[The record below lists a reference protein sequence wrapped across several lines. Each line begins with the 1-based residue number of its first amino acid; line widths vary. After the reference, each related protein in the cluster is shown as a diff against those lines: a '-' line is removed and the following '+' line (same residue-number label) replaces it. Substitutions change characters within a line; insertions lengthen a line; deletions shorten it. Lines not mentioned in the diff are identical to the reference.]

1 MHRTIPKKGM
11 VINMKI
17 LAIGNSFSD
26 DATGW
31 LHQIAKAGGIDLNAV
46 SLCIGGCPLSLHWTN
61 ALNDERAY
69 FVSVN
74 GEGTGEFLS
83 ISQALQSDSYDF
95 VTFQQGSILSGKPES
110 YYPYIE
116 NLFHFVKAVSPDS
129 EILVHQTWAYEP
141 GYERLSEYENSSD
154 VMFRCVKEAYALA
167 AERLAELSNAPSRII
182 PCGEAMQ
189 LARADPLFATVFGD
203 GNPLSLNRDGFHA
216 SLEYGRY
223 LLGAVWYEVFTGR
236 GIFKNSFKPEGT
248 RDDVIAVLKQL
259 AHQAVMGYK

>member
-1 MHRTIPKKGM
+1 
-11 VINMKI
+11 MKT

-31 LHQIAKAGGIDLNAV
+31 LQQIAKAAGIDLKAV
-46 SLCIGGCPLSLHWTN
+46 SLCIGGCPLSLHWAN
-61 ALNDERAY
+61 ALNDEREY

-74 GEGTGEFLS
+74 GEGTDEMLS
-83 ISQALQSDSYDF
+83 IKEALESDNFDF
-95 VTFQQGSILSGKPES
+95 ITFQQGSILSGKPDT

-116 NLFHFVKAVSPDS
+116 NLFHFVRAMCPDA
-129 EILVHQTWAYEP
+129 EILIHQTWAYES

-154 VMFRCVKEAYALA
+154 VMFNCVKEAYALA
-167 AERLAELSNAPSRII
+167 AERLGDLNGAPIRII

-189 LARADPLFATVFGD
+189 AARANPLFTTTFGD

-216 SLEYGRY
+216 SFEYGRY

-248 RDDVIAVLKQL
+248 RDDVIAVLKQI
-259 AHQAVMGYK
+259 AHMAVMEYR

>member
-1 MHRTIPKKGM
+1 
-11 VINMKI
+11 MKI

-31 LHQIAKAGGIDLNAV
+31 LHQIAKAAGIDLKAV
-46 SLCIGGCPLSLHWTN
+46 SLCIGGCPLELHWTN

-83 ISQALQSDSYDF
+83 ISQALQSESYDF
-95 VTFQQGSILSGKPES
+95 VTFQQGSILSGKPET

-129 EILVHQTWAYEP
+129 KILIHQTWAYEP
-141 GYERLSEYENSSD
+141 GYERLSAYENSSD
-154 VMFRCVKEAYALA
+154 VMFRRIKDAYASA
-167 AERLAELSNAPSRII
+167 AERLADLNGAPVRII

-189 LARADPLFATVFGD
+189 LARANPMFATTFGD

-216 SLEYGRY
+216 GLDYGRY
-223 LLGAVWYEVFTGR
+223 LLGAVWYETLTGK

-248 RDDVIAVLKQL
+248 RDDIIAVLKQI
-259 AHQAVMGYK
+259 AHEAIMQYR